1 MSYSVVY
8 RSDNGCDNLNDG
20 KYHYQLQVDELS
32 DLYSVTEEMAA
43 GSVAYTP
50 DYAKLASLRNDG
62 EWNLPSTEPIVIWVQ
77 PVDTIVKVGA
87 VTQSLTV
94 DAHCNDETDLTY
106 QWYSN
111 DTEDTTSPTTLTGKT
126 AVSCAIATDVSEGIL
141 YHYVVVGDGTNSLTS
156 DIVAVYAATTTNPTA
171 VTVTEGSITTESM
184 TYTIT
189 CSGAAA
195 ITYQWY
201 TSLTN
206 DNTAGTAI
214 AADAEAAEYVIPTD
228 TEAGVWYLYCIATVD
243 DLTITSATAKLTVS
257 AA

>member
-8 RSDNGCDNLNDG
+8 RSDNGVTNLTSD
-20 KYHYQLQVDELS
+20 KYHYELMVDELS
-32 DLYSVTEEMAA
+32 DLYDVTESMAP

-50 DYAKLASLRNDG
+50 GLDKVALLRDDG
-62 EWNLPSTEPIVIWVQ
+62 EWNLPSAEPIVIWVQ

-126 AVSCAIATDVSEGIL
+126 AASCAIATAISEGIL
-141 YHYVVVGDGTNSLTS
+141 YHYVVVGDGTNSKTS
-156 DIVAVYAATTTNPTA
+156 DIIAVYAATTTNPSA
-171 VTVTEGSITTESM
+171 VTTTVGAITGSV
-184 TYTIT
+184 TYTLT
-189 CSGAAA
+189 CSGAAE

-201 TSLTN
+201 SNTSNST
-206 DNTAGTAI
+206 TGGTAI
-214 AADAEAAEYVIPTD
+214 SGATSAEYTIPED
-228 TEAGVWYLYCIATVD
+228 TGVGIWYLYCIATVD
-243 DLTITSATAKLTVS
+243 DLTITSATAKLTV
-257 AA
+257 AAAA